1 MKQASNVN
9 DTLLSKNVAM
19 FMPNDACMHMYMYV
33 CMFVCMYVCMYVR
46 TCPLAFFQFITLQ
59 AMTSSAASV
68 LTRQL
73 KGGQAL
79 ITRQL

>member
-33 CMFVCMYVCMYVR
+33 CMFVCMYVQYVFPKPSTGSMGR
-46 TCPLAFFQFITLQ
+46 DPLN
-59 AMTSSAASV
+59 ASNEPS
-68 LTRQL
+68 
-73 KGGQAL
+73 
-79 ITRQL
+79 